1 VCCICQHL
9 ETAEADPGESAKP
22 LEAPTSS
29 KRHGSRKRRSAK
41 RSSNHVFVRP
51 GKVPAEVFLG
61 RRGMYPV
68 APGLEEYVQQLRSQ
82 TLRAVEAEEE
92 IKRAK
97 DRRDTSTAYAK
108 SMRADVMSRKDASE
122 RTRLRDEAAREEE
135 RLEKVRKAEV
145 KKGLLIRFKI
155 NVGFRKVSILLYGSD
170 VAWCMVPNR
179 GLSWPTTAL
188 STTRSSR
195 PVRAV
200 SPPREATPWL
210 R

>member
-1 VCCICQHL
+1 
-9 ETAEADPGESAKP
+9 
-22 LEAPTSS
+22 
-29 KRHGSRKRRSAK
+29 
-41 RSSNHVFVRP
+41 
-51 GKVPAEVFLG
+51 
-61 RRGMYPV
+61 MYPV

-145 KKGLLIRFKI
+145 KKGLLMRFKI
-155 NVGFRKVSILLYGSD
+155 NVSFRKVSLLLYGSD
-170 VAWCMVPNR
+170 VAWCMVHNR
-179 GLSWPTTAL
+179 GLSWPTTAP